1 MKYITD
7 LNEFISHMS
16 QTVLGELQDN
26 FKRTLRTSNF
36 NGI

>member
-7 LNEFISHMS
+7 YFTFISHMS
-16 QTVLGELQDN
+16 QTVLGDLQDN
-26 FKRTLRTSNF
+26 FKRTLVTSNF